1 MTERLDCLVGTR
13 SYISKMA
20 LVTDQTFSLLGAL
33 EAAIR

>member
-20 LVTDQTFSLLGAL
+20 LVTDQTFSILGAL